1 MAMKTK
7 DWEVFERSEGG
18 YVIAHVVGENEAGL
32 AAGIAYYRNL
42 YKFHEA
48 SFPYEQTGLTCNIRR
63 RPKMNG

>member
-7 DWEVFERSEGG
+7 DWEVFERSEGK
-18 YVIAHVVGENEAGL
+18 YVIAHVVGETEAGL

-63 RPKMNG
+63 RHNM